1 VLTKVLVLWYTILEI
16 NTGHLNQMMFNYD
29 TFKGSNGKTKTK
41 SLFYEL
47 CYSDTDDAVFTLKDR
62 DIEAHNKLYLSLQKL
77 YLSLAPHD
85 PTEYEFAQTVFGSWE
100 VWKMVSNAAGV
111 RTHVVK
117 WRSEVEV
124 KVKSEAI
131 KAIAEEMKSN
141 GRSSFS
147 AAKLLLDKGWLDKDN
162 ASQAKQ
168 KLKAREEDDQNK
180 EALSLLSDDAERLG
194 IKVN

>member
-1 VLTKVLVLWYTILEI
+1 MTTLLSLWYTFLN
-16 NTGHLNQMMFNYD
+16 NTISRTLNQMMFKYD
-29 TFKGSNGKTKTK
+29 TFKGSNGKTKSK

-47 CYSDTDDAVFTLKDR
+47 CYSETDDAVFTLKDR
-62 DIEAHNKLYLSLQKL
+62 DLEAHGKLYLSLQKL
-77 YLSLAPHD
+77 YLSLAPND

-100 VWKMVSNAAGV
+100 VWKIVSNSVGV
-111 RTHVVK
+111 KSHVAK
-117 WRSEVEV
+117 WRREVEV

-131 KAIAEEMKSN
+131 KAIAEEMKTN

-180 EALSLLSDDAERLG
+180 QALSLLSEDAERLG

>member
-1 VLTKVLVLWYTILEI
+1 
-16 NTGHLNQMMFNYD
+16 MMFNYD

-131 KAIAEEMKSN
+131 KAIAEEMKTK

-147 AAKLLLDKGWLDKDN
+147 AAKLLLDKGWLDKE
-162 ASQAKQ
+162 AATVAKT
-168 KLKAREEDDQNK
+168 KLKAKEDEDMNK

-194 IKVN
+194 LTRAN

>member
-1 VLTKVLVLWYTILEI
+1 
-16 NTGHLNQMMFNYD
+16 MMFKYD
-29 TFKGSNGKTKTK
+29 TFKGSNGKTKSK

-47 CYSDTDDAVFTLKDR
+47 CYSETDDAVFTLKDR
-62 DIEAHNKLYLSLQKL
+62 DLEAHGKLYLSLQKL
-77 YLSLAPHD
+77 YLSLAPND

-100 VWKMVSNAAGV
+100 VWKIVSNSVGV
-111 RTHVVK
+111 KSHVAK
-117 WRSEVEV
+117 WRREVEV

-131 KAIAEEMKSN
+131 KAIAEEMKTN

-180 EALSLLSDDAERLG
+180 QALSLLSEDAERLG